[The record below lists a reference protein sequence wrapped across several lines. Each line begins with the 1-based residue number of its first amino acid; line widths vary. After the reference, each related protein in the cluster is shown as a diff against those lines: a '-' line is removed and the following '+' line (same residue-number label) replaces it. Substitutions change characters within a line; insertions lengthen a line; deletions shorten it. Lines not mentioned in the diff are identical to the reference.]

1 MLRTI
6 IFDFDG
12 TLADTLPLCYYSF
25 QNVFGNLIIKKLLK
39 QRFFL
44 CLAQVKLVL
53 FMRTYSLK
61 KEVAVERYYECYE
74 EKHHDYVER
83 NHEIVDLLIHLKT
96 RVSVSYRNWKSK
108 KKPRHFSKSIRISF
122 FLRLYSSWR

>member
-25 QNVFGNLIIKKLLK
+25 QNVFWQFDNKKITEAEILSMFGPSEVGIIHENLL
-39 QRFFL
+39 
-44 CLAQVKLVL
+44 
-53 FMRTYSLK
+53 SEE

-83 NHEIVDLLIHLKT
+83 NHEIVNLLIHLK
-96 RVSVSYRNWKSK
+96 NKG
-108 KKPRHFSKSIRISF
+108 FS
-122 FLRLYSSWR
+122 